1 MFERF
6 TLNARMAVVRSQQE
20 AHGLGHAW
28 IGSEHLLLGIIAEK
42 EAPVTTLAGL
52 GLTYEPCQAAVRA
65 MVGGPD
71 DEARRQG
78 RHPFVPRG
86 LDPRALLSFA
96 PEPEPVTGLRR
107 LLPFGRPK
115 APAAPPVATAP
126 DHLPWAPYGEKA
138 LKDSDKVTLQQA
150 DNRITLVH
158 LLLSLLT
165 PGDTVIAEVLRRLGT
180 DPATVRAAV
189 LADLGQ
195 PA

>member
-71 DEARRQG
+71 DEARRRGGTPSCRAAWTPG
-78 RHPFVPRG
+78 RCCRSPPNRSPSRG
-86 LDPRALLSFA
+86 SAGCCPS
-96 PEPEPVTGLRR
+96 
-107 LLPFGRPK
+107 
-115 APAAPPVATAP
+115 AAPRPPPRPRSPPRRTTCPGPRTA
-126 DHLPWAPYGEKA
+126 
-138 LKDSDKVTLQQA
+138 
-150 DNRITLVH
+150 
-158 LLLSLLT
+158 
-165 PGDTVIAEVLRRLGT
+165 RR
-180 DPATVRAAV
+180 P
-189 LADLGQ
+189 
-195 PA
+195 